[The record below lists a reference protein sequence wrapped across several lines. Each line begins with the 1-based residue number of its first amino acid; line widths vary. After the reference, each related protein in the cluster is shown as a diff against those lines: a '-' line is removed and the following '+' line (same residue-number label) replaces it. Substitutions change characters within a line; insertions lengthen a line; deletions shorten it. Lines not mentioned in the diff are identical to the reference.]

1 MTAAAKAQPLPP
13 HRDLPLDALSL
24 RVAEELDTLAALS
37 AEVQRA
43 LSKCHFADHTDPSA
57 IRGLQGIDRITQSL
71 EDIARLMAAV
81 AREVPAGVGLPAA
94 PILSR
99 VRLHELVHN
108 LDPDAG
114 PVHRPGADGGDVT
127 WF

>member
-1 MTAAAKAQPLPP
+1 MTAAATAKTLPAQ
-13 HRDLPLDALSL
+13 RDLKLDALSL

-37 AEVQRA
+37 AEVQGA

-81 AREVPAGVGLPAA
+81 AQEVPAGIGLPAA
-94 PILSR
+94 PIMSR

-108 LDPDAG
+108 LDPAAG
-114 PVHRPGADGGDVT
+114 PVHRAGADGDVT

>member
-1 MTAAAKAQPLPP
+1 MTAAAKVQAVTPQ
-13 HRDLPLDALSL
+13 RALPLDALAL

-37 AEVQRA
+37 ADVQRA
-43 LSKCHFADHTDPSA
+43 LSMCHFADHTDPSA

-71 EDIARLMAAV
+71 EDIARLMATV
-81 AREVPAGVGLPAA
+81 AQEVPAGIGLQATA
-94 PILSR
+94 VLSR
-99 VRLHELVHN
+99 VRLHELAHN

-114 PVHRPGADGGDVT
+114 PVHRSGADGDVT

>member
-1 MTAAAKAQPLPP
+1 MTAAATAKTLPAQ
-13 HRDLPLDALSL
+13 RDLKLDALSL

-81 AREVPAGVGLPAA
+81 AREVPEGIDLPAA
-94 PILSR
+94 RILSR

-108 LDPDAG
+108 LDPEAG
-114 PVHRPGADGGDVT
+114 PVHRAGADGDVT